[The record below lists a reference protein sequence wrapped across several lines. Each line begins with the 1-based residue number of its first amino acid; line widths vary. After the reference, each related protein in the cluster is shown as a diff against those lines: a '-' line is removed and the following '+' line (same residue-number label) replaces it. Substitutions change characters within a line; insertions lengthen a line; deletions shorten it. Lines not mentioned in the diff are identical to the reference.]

1 MLVCLCRVVDDDAE
15 AGARGDPS
23 ASLNG
28 AVGVRERRALFRKK
42 IMFRLLAACPP
53 LVGALFVSNLGKILD
68 YSGVSLLLQRR

>member
-1 MLVCLCRVVDDDAE
+1 
-15 AGARGDPS
+15 
-23 ASLNG
+23 
-28 AVGVRERRALFRKK
+28 VGVRERRALFRKK